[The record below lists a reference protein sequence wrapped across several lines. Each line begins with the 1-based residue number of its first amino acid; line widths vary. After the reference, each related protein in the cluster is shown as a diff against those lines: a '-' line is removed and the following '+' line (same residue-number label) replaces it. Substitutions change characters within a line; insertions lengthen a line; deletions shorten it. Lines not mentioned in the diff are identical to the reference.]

1 MKKRILAAVLALM
14 LVFATAV
21 PATAAKAKSDALRFD
36 ENGEFKILHI
46 CDCQDTY
53 PADKKMLSYINHMLD
68 YYEPDL
74 VVLGGDNTVGPAE
87 TKEDAIKELV
97 TPFVEH
103 KVPFT
108 LVFGNHDEECGN
120 ISKENLLKYY
130 QKYGGKYCL
139 AYDADPKISG
149 TGAHNLPVLASEG
162 NDIKF
167 NVWMFDTGDYVADE
181 NGNRLGYDSVRT
193 DQINWYKDTAKS
205 LAKQAGGTVPAIAFQ
220 HMIVGEIYEA
230 MFPEVPFELGD
241 LTETY
246 NNGKHYP
253 IVCPDTSVFK
263 GHLFEPPS
271 PGPINYGQVDAM
283 LEIGDVKGLFV
294 GHDHYNTYEVNYKGI
309 KLINTPG
316 VTHHSYDTAL
326 TRGSRLITVKE
337 DNPAKFKSQVITYN
351 DFALKD
357 KDFAK
362 EVGIS
367 GIEAVFWIVAEHF
380 LLLLKNIS
388 GFGSAILYLF
398 N

>member
-1 MKKRILAAVLALM
+1 MTKRILAAVLALV
-14 LVFATAV
+14 LVFAAAM
-21 PATAAKAKSDALRFD
+21 PASAKAKSNALRFD

-53 PADKKMLSYINHMLD
+53 PANKKMLAYINHMLE

-87 TKEDAIKELV
+87 TKELAIKELV

-120 ISKENLLKYY
+120 ISKDVLLTYY

-149 TGAHNLPVLASEG
+149 TGAHNLTVLASDS

-167 NVWMFDTGDYVADE
+167 NVWMFDTGDYVEDE
-181 NGNRLGYDSVRT
+181 NGKRLGYDSVRE
-193 DQINWYKDTAKS
+193 DQINWYKKTAKD
-205 LAKQAGGTVPAIAFQ
+205 LAKQAGATVPAIAFQ
-220 HMIVGEIYEA
+220 HMIVGEIYEV

-271 PGPINYGQVDAM
+271 PGPFNYGQVDAM

-309 KLINTPG
+309 KLVNTPG

-337 DNPAKFKSQVITYN
+337 DNPAKFKSKVITYN

-357 KDFAK
+357 KAFAK
-362 EVGIS
+362 EAGIS
-367 GIEAVFWIVAEHF
+367 AIEAVFWILTEHL

-388 GFGSAILYLF
+388 GFGAAILYLF